1 MRNIERRKANGQLY
15 YLELGEFTP
24 KQVIVKDGVIVNPDA
39 WKIIEERK
47 KQNAYIPTPEDKQK
61 AEQTAKE
68 LENLELTKEKEKNKE
83 LEERLL
89 RLEKLLINGK
99 EN

>member
-15 YLELGEFTP
+15 YLELGEFAP
-24 KQVIVKDGVIVNPDA
+24 KQVIIKNGEIVNPEA
-39 WKIIEERK
+39 WAILEERK
-47 KQNAYIPTPEDKQK
+47 KQNSYVPTPDDKAR

-68 LENLELTKEKEKNKE
+68 LENLELAKEKEKNKE

-89 RLEKLLINGK
+89 KLEKLLINGK